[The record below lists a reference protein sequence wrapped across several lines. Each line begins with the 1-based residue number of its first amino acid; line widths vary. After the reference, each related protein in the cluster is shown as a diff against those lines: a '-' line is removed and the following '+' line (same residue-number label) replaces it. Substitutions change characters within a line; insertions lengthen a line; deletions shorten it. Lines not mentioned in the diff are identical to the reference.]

1 MSGEFLVPL
10 LKTTG
15 GAPDP
20 VAIETWHLALGS
32 TVAIEIPHDLFALWL
47 YPARGGAILLGPAA
61 LGADHLDVPVP
72 SPQLQQDDLYR
83 LEETLR
89 RAKYP
94 SAIAASIRQ
103 PDGIRDV
110 GAMLLGSFEKKV
122 FGPRE
127 ALALR
132 RLGTQLAPTMED
144 LAGRLGTPSATLL
157 ERGLT
162 RDQIPEHLARVA
174 CEAADGADLVRRTSG
189 SLYEL
194 IPHDRLEILAAGHI
208 PGTLVPL
215 SGAVSRR
222 RWTGAESAGPFGEIV
237 TRFGDAGSLL
247 VPDLEALDGLRW
259 TLDSPPVPL
268 HGLLGVRLTVGGET
282 AGYVLLGS
290 VARGA
295 FRAEDEEILSLIGL
309 LLAPRVQSLRA
320 AGPVTS
326 LLLTPPETPVEDPP
340 LPRAAAALAGTAE
353 FAEGLRRFGEE
364 LGRMLPHDGVSI
376 HLRRGEWEMVV
387 LEPSLLRPLA
397 DLPSIPIEGFP
408 GRQVFEEEPDWVSRI
423 QDHREEVFVPLVV
436 AGRRIGALAV
446 RTRGTMTGRAAAA
459 VTRQFADVLAPHV
472 ELVRRAGIRGPHPF
486 SLTPSR

>member
-1 MSGEFLVPL
+1 MAGEFLVPL
-10 LKTTG
+10 LKTSG

-72 SPQLQQDDLYR
+72 APMLVQDDLFR

-94 SAIAASIRQ
+94 SAIAAAIRQ
-103 PDGIRDV
+103 RDGSRDV

-132 RLGTQLAPTMED
+132 RLGSQLGPTMED
-144 LAGRLGTPSATLL
+144 LAARLGTPSATLL

-162 RDQIPEHLARVA
+162 RDEIPEHLARVA
-174 CEAADGADLVRRTSG
+174 CEAADGPDLVRRASG

-194 IPHDRLEILAAGHI
+194 IPHDRLEILATGHI

-222 RWTGAESAGPFGEIV
+222 RWTGTESAGPFGEIV
-237 TRFGDAGSLL
+237 ARFGEAGSLL
-247 VPDLEALDGLRW
+247 VADLEALDGLRW
-259 TLDSPPVPL
+259 ALESPPVPL
-268 HGLLGVRLTVGGET
+268 HGLLGVRLMVGGET

-290 VARGA
+290 VAREA
-295 FRAEDEEILSLIGL
+295 FRAEDEEILSLVGL
-309 LLAPRVQSLRA
+309 LLAPRVQALRA

-326 LLLTPPETPVEDPP
+326 LLLSPPEAPMDDPP
-340 LPRAAAALAGTAE
+340 LPRAAASLAGTAE

-376 HLRRGEWEMVV
+376 HLRRGEWEVV
-387 LEPSLLRPLA
+387 TLDPSLPRPLA
-397 DLPSIPIEGFP
+397 DLPAIPLEGFP
-408 GRQVFEEEPDWVSRI
+408 GHPVLEEERDWISRI
-423 QDHREEVFVPLVV
+423 QDHREEIFVPLVV
-436 AGRRIGALAV
+436 AGKKIGALEV
-446 RTRGTMTGRAAAA
+446 RTRGTMAGRAAAA
-459 VTRQFADVLAPHV
+459 IARQFADVLAPHV
-472 ELVRRAGIRGPHPF
+472 ELVRRSGIKSQPPF
-486 SLTPSR
+486 SLTSSR

>member
-1 MSGEFLVPL
+1 MAGEFLVPL
-10 LKTTG
+10 LKTSG

-47 YPARGGAILLGPAA
+47 YPARGGGILLGPAA

-72 SPQLQQDDLYR
+72 NPLLQQDDLYQ

-94 SAIAASIRQ
+94 SAIAAAIRQ
-103 PDGIRDV
+103 QDGTRDV

-132 RLGTQLAPTMED
+132 RLGSQLAPTMED
-144 LAGRLGTPSATLL
+144 LAGRLGTPSPTLL

-162 RDQIPEHLARVA
+162 REEIPEHLARVA
-174 CEAADGADLVRRTSG
+174 CEAADGPDLVRRASG

-222 RWTGAESAGPFGEIV
+222 RWTGAEAGAPFGELV
-237 TRFGDAGSLL
+237 ARFGEANSLL
-247 VPDLEALDGLRW
+247 VADLEELEGLRW
-259 TLDSPPVPL
+259 TLESPPVPL
-268 HGLLGVRLTVGGET
+268 HGLLGVRLTVAGET

-290 VARGA
+290 VAREA
-295 FRAEDEEILSLIGL
+295 FRAEDEEILTLVGL
-309 LLAPRVQSLRA
+309 LLAPRVHALRA

-326 LLLTPPETPVEDPP
+326 LLLAPPEAPIEDPP
-340 LPRAAAALAGTAE
+340 LPRAAAALAGMAE
-353 FAEGLRRFGEE
+353 FSEGLRRFGEE
-364 LGRMLPHDGVSI
+364 LGRMLPHEGISL
-376 HLRRGEWEMVV
+376 HLLRSEWEVV
-387 LEPSLLRPLA
+387 QLDPSLPRPLS
-397 DLPSIPIEGFP
+397 DLPATSLEEFP
-408 GRQVFEEEPDWVSRI
+408 GHPVFEEERDWMSRI
-423 QDHREEVFVPLVV
+423 ERHREDVYVPLVV
-436 AGRRIGALAV
+436 AGRKIGALGV
-446 RTRGTMTGRAAAA
+446 RTRGTMPGRAAAA
-459 VTRQFADVLAPHV
+459 IARQFADVLAPHL
-472 ELVRRAGIRGPHPF
+472 ELLRRFAIRKEVGAR
-486 SLTPSR
+486 S

>member
-1 MSGEFLVPL
+1 MAGEFLVPL
-10 LKTTG
+10 LKTSG

-32 TVAIEIPHDLFALWL
+32 TVAIEVPHDLFALWL

-72 SPQLQQDDLYR
+72 SPLLQQDDLYR

-94 SAIAASIRQ
+94 SAIAAAIRQ
-103 PDGIRDV
+103 PDGSRDV
-110 GAMLLGSFEKKV
+110 GAMLLGSFERKV

-132 RLGTQLAPTMED
+132 RLGQQLAPTMED
-144 LAGRLGTPSATLL
+144 LAGRLGTPSPTLL

-162 RDQIPEHLARVA
+162 RDEVPEHLARVA
-174 CEAADGADLVRRTSG
+174 CEAADGPDLVRRTSG

-222 RWTGAESAGPFGEIV
+222 RWTGVEASAPFGDIAA
-237 TRFGDAGSLL
+237 RFGEAASLL
-247 VPDLEALDGLRW
+247 VPDLEDLDGLRW
-259 TLDSPPVPL
+259 MLDTPPVPL
-268 HGLLGVRLTVGGET
+268 HGLLGSRLTVGGET

-290 VARGA
+290 VAREA
-295 FRAEDEEILSLIGL
+295 FRAEDEEMLSLAAL
-309 LLAPRVQSLRA
+309 LLAPRVQALRA

-326 LLLTPPETPVEDPP
+326 LLLAPPEVPVQDPP
-340 LPRAAAALAGTAE
+340 LPRAAAGLAGTAE

-364 LGRMLPHDGVSI
+364 LGRMLPHDGITI
-376 HLRRGEWEMVV
+376 HLRRGEWEVV
-387 LEPSLLRPLA
+387 ALDPSLLRPPA
-397 DLPSIPIEGFP
+397 DLASIPLEGFP
-408 GRQVFEEEPDWVSRI
+408 GHPVFEEDRDWVSRI
-423 QDHREEVFVPLVV
+423 QDLREEVFVPLVV
-436 AGRRIGALAV
+436 AGRKIGALGI
-446 RTRGTMTGRAAAA
+446 RTRGTMSGRAAAA
-459 VTRQFADVLAPHV
+459 IARQFADVLAPHL
-472 ELVRRAGIRGPHPF
+472 ELVRRTSTRVREGVR
-486 SLTPSR
+486 S